1 MEDNNRDNQYFDLDS
16 LQKRE
21 QPRAYGEKV
30 GKGLFVSG
38 LMVGIALSFLIASV
52 AYLGVKIQNL
62 VESREFHG
70 NGRGEDTVTES
81 DIEFRE
87 DSAITPELVYK
98 LQVLEDAIDEYYY
111 FDKVSD
117 EEIAD
122 GIYQGMINALGD
134 RYSRY
139 HTAASLTE
147 LQEEDEGA
155 YYGIGVRVQLDEEMG
170 LLRVIRV
177 TKNSPA
183 EEAGLLPDDLLYA
196 ADGTE
201 LAGLGIDEA
210 VALIKGIEGTRVT
223 LTIIREGEPDVLEI
237 SVERAKVEDE
247 MVNYR
252 MLDDGIAYIQIYE
265 FTDATI
271 DQFAEALAA
280 SKASG
285 MKGLILDLR
294 ANPGGTLDS
303 VLEVARNILPKGLI
317 AYLED
322 KGGHRVEYTCDGK
335 RELEVPL
342 VVLVDGN
349 SASASEF
356 LAGAIRDHKKGTL
369 VGTTTFG
376 KGIAQ
381 STMMLNDG
389 TGLTLTT
396 EGYFLPNGES
406 VHGVGIEPDV
416 YVEFDGDAYY
426 ASNGEEDNQ
435 LEKALEVMQGMLP

>member
-1 MEDNNRDNQYFDLDS
+1 MEDNNRGNQYLDLDS
-16 LQKRE
+16 LQKSGQS
-21 QPRAYGEKV
+21 QPQYGKE
-30 GKGLFVSG
+30 GKGLFISG
-38 LMVGIALSFLIASV
+38 LMVGFALSLLIASV
-52 AYLGVKIQNL
+52 AYLGFRVQDL
-62 VESREFHG
+62 VEKRDWEKNGVAEAPDVEF
-70 NGRGEDTVTES
+70 D
-81 DIEFRE
+81 E
-87 DSAITPELVYK
+87 DSAITPELVQK
-98 LQVLEDAIDEYYY
+98 LQVLEEAIDRYFY
-111 FDKVSD
+111 FDKASN

-139 HTAASLTE
+139 HTESSLTE
-147 LQEEDEGA
+147 MQEEDEGA
-155 YYGIGVRVQLDEEMG
+155 YYGIGVRVQLDEEVG
-170 LLRVIRV
+170 LLRIIRV
-177 TKNSPA
+177 TEGSPA
-183 EEAGLLPDDLLYA
+183 DEAGLLADDLLYA

-201 LAGLGIDEA
+201 LMGLGTDEA
-210 VALIKGIEGTRVT
+210 VALIRGIEGTKVT
-223 LTIIREGEPDVLEI
+223 LTIIREGEADFLEI
-237 SVERAKVEDE
+237 PVERAKIEDE
-247 MVNYR
+247 MVKFE
-252 MLDDGIAYIQIYE
+252 MLEDGIAYIQIYE
-265 FTDATI
+265 FTEATI
-271 DQFAEALAA
+271 DQFSNALTAA
-280 SKASG
+280 KNAN

-294 ANPGGTLDS
+294 ANPGGTLNS
-303 VLEVARNILPKGLI
+303 VLDVARNILPKGLI

-322 KGGHRVEYTCDGK
+322 KQGHRTEYTCDGK
-335 RELEVPL
+335 NELEVPL

-416 YVEFDGDAYY
+416 YVEFDGEAYY
-426 ASNGEEDNQ
+426 ASNGEKDNQ
-435 LEKALEVMQGMLP
+435 LDKAIEVMQGMIQ